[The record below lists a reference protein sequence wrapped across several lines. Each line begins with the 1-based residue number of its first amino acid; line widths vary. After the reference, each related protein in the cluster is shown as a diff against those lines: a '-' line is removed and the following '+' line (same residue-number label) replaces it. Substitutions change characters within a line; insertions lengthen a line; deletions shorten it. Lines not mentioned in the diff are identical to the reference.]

1 MFDIRAAMTSSLS
14 IKLLVQGINHFTQHV
29 GLNGVIEDMAKI
41 KLVIYLVVMSETSF
55 CICST
60 QTSLQHLCS
69 DRVILVTNLD
79 LNQCKTE
86 LLFILFI

>member
-1 MFDIRAAMTSSLS
+1 MTSSLS

-41 KLVIYLVVMSETSF
+41 KLVIYLVVMSETPF

-60 QTSLQHLCS
+60 NS
-69 DRVILVTNLD
+69 DFSTASVL
-79 LNQCKTE
+79 
-86 LLFILFI
+86 

>member
-1 MFDIRAAMTSSLS
+1 MTSSLS
-14 IKLLVQGINHFTQHV
+14 IKLLVQGINHFTQHI